1 LAEYQPSK
9 LNVAGST
16 PVPRSIRKNR
26 RKTME
31 RKADAFEEIEKIRS
45 DIKKLRFAVSTISVT
60 LLVSI
65 STLTYVISQLQ

>member
-1 LAEYQPSK
+1 
-9 LNVAGST
+9 
-16 PVPRSIRKNR
+16 
-26 RKTME
+26 ME

-45 DIKKLRFAVSTISVT
+45 DIKKLRFAVSTISVA